1 MSDSKKVVFQA
12 VRHAWV
18 SRSDDEL
25 REAERIVTKA
35 LGDLPLD
42 FQALAVVSN
51 IFRAATASRAYLERT
66 VLAKHR
72 LSWSAFVSLFVLRV
86 WGELELRELAR
97 EVGVTPGT
105 LSGVVDTLERR
116 KFVKRV
122 AHPTDGRRV
131 IIRPLAAGRRAL
143 ESVVV
148 LFNEQESFITKEL
161 DTTERDELA
170 RLLRRVL
177 RTLDEADS

>member
-1 MSDSKKVVFQA
+1 MLGSQ
-12 VRHAWV
+12 
-18 SRSDDEL
+18 SDDDL
-25 REAERIVTKA
+25 RAAERMVA
-35 LGDLPLD
+35 AELGGLPLD

-51 IFRAATASRAYLERT
+51 IFRAATASRSYLERT
-66 VLAKHR
+66 VLAQHE
-72 LSWSAFVSLFVLRV
+72 LSWSAFVGLFVLRV

-116 KFVKRV
+116 KLVKRV
-122 AHPTDGRRV
+122 PHPTDGRRV
-131 IIRPLAAGRRAL
+131 IIRPLAAGRRTA

-148 LFNEQESFITKEL
+148 RFNEQEAFITKEL
-161 DTTERDELA
+161 DAAERDELA

-177 RTLDEADS
+177 RTLDEVDS

>member
-1 MSDSKKVVFQA
+1 MGDPG
-12 VRHAWV
+12 
-18 SRSDDEL
+18 DDDLRAAEL
-25 REAERIVTKA
+25 NVAEA

-42 FQALAVVSN
+42 FQALTVVSN
-51 IFRAATASRAYLERT
+51 IFRTATAARSHLERT

-86 WGELELRELAR
+86 WGDLELRLLAH

-105 LSGVVDTLERR
+105 LSGVIDTLERR
-116 KFVKRV
+116 AFVKRV

-131 IIRPLAAGRRAL
+131 IIRSTPAGVTAV
-143 ESVVV
+143 ESVIVA
-148 LFNEQESFITKEL
+148 FNHEESFIPKEL
-161 DTTERDELA
+161 SATDRGELA

-177 RTLDEADS
+177 RTLDGADSPG

>member
-1 MSDSKKVVFQA
+1 MSGP
-12 VRHAWV
+12 
-18 SRSDDEL
+18 SDDDL
-25 REAERIVTKA
+25 RAAERTVATS

-51 IFRAATASRAYLERT
+51 IFRTATAARSHLERT
-66 VLAKHR
+66 VLANHR

-86 WGELELRELAR
+86 WGDLELRQLAH

-105 LSGVVDTLERR
+105 LSGVIDTLERR

-122 AHPTDGRRV
+122 SHPTDGRRV
-131 IIRPLAAGRRAL
+131 IIRATAAGVTAV
-143 ESVVV
+143 ESVIV
-148 LFNEQESFITKEL
+148 LFNQEESFITKEL
-161 DTTERDELA
+161 SAVDRAHLA

-177 RTLDEADS
+177 RTLDNVDADS

>member
-1 MSDSKKVVFQA
+1 M
-12 VRHAWV
+12 
-18 SRSDDEL
+18 
-25 REAERIVTKA
+25 AEV

-51 IFRAATASRAYLERT
+51 IFRAATAARAYLERT

-72 LSWSAFVSLFVLRV
+72 LSWTAFVSLFVLRV

-116 KFVKRV
+116 RFVKRV
-122 AHPTDGRRV
+122 PHPTDGRRV

-143 ESVVV
+143 EAVIVR
-148 LFNEQESFITKEL
+148 FNEEESFITKEL
-161 DTTERDELA
+161 GADGRDELA

-177 RTLDEADS
+177 RTLDDTEPRP